1 MSIYEIERKYLVQTV
16 PDAVSQSARL
26 PMKQGYLVVDEQRLL
41 SVRIRREGDAHRLTI
56 KQGRGR
62 KRVEI
67 ERSLS
72 VGEFEALWPAVLG
85 GLTKWRHRISEG
97 PHPIDVD
104 IFEGPLG
111 GLTLAEVEFAS
122 ESEADAF
129 TPPEWFGEEVTDDP
143 RYLNQTLA
151 LQGLPMK

>member
-16 PDAVSQSARL
+16 PDAVAQSTGQ

-41 SVRIRREGDAHRLTI
+41 SVRIRREGDDHRLTI
-56 KQGRGR
+56 KQGRSR

-72 VGEFEALWPAVLG
+72 MGEFEALWPSVLG
-85 GLTKWRHRISEG
+85 GLTKWRHRVSEG
-97 PHPIDVD
+97 PHLIDVD
-104 IFEGPLG
+104 IFQGTLEGLI
-111 GLTLAEVEFAS
+111 LAEVEFVS
-122 ESEADAF
+122 EAEADAF

-151 LQGLPMK
+151 LKGLP